1 MFVNKPEAHKMVVLF
16 VASVSKLIRF
26 HTGLATLQ
34 YFHIETAEKSSR
46 MHIKVTLYLQVWKK
60 YEFWCEGILFG
71 IFGLFGLIF
80 NLTSVLTLTSKE
92 MRKHTFNQLLAILTL
107 CETL

>member
-1 MFVNKPEAHKMVVLF
+1 MWQVYL
-16 VASVSKLIRF
+16 SKLIPF
-26 HTGLATLQ
+26 HTGLTPIQKKLA
-34 YFHIETAEKSSR
+34 ETAEKSSR